1 MAGTKAYSGSDVSVY
16 VNGILIRGGLAD
28 GEFLRI
34 EQDTDDFTDVVGTD
48 GEVTRSKSNDRRAT
62 ATLILMQSSDD
73 NDLLSQLSN
82 LDRNSPGGAGVGS
95 FQVRDQ
101 SGRARYNAAA
111 CWISKPPSVSF
122 GREAAPRE
130 WTIRIAKL
138 ERVDG
143 GNISIGV

>member
-1 MAGTKAYSGSDVSVY
+1 MTTKTYNGAEVSVY
-16 VNGILIRGGLAD
+16 IAGILIRGGLAD

-34 EQDTDDFTDVVGTD
+34 EQEADDWLDVVGTD

-62 ATLILMQSSDD
+62 ATLILMQSSDG

-82 LDRNSPGGAGVGS
+82 LDQTTPGGAGVGS

-101 SGRARYNAAA
+101 NGRARYNAAA
-111 CWISKPPSVSF
+111 CWISKAPNVSF
-122 GREAAPRE
+122 GREVGSRE

-143 GNISIGV
+143 GNIAIGV